1 MRNLFN
7 EPNVLTEVDLKWEK
21 NIDQEA
27 LKKFLIDEKGFS
39 EQRVESGIKKITS
52 AGKGGTQPR
61 L

>member
-1 MRNLFN
+1 MH
-7 EPNVLTEVDLKWEK
+7 EVEIKWEK

-27 LKKFLIDEKGFS
+27 LKKFLVEEKGFS
-39 EQRVESGIKKITS
+39 EQRVDSGIKKILN